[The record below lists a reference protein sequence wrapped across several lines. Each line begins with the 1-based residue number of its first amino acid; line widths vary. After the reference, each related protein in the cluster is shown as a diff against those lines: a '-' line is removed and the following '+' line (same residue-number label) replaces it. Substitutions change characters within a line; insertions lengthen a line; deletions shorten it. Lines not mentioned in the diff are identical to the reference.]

1 LDGSVR
7 REAIP
12 FPAASATGS
21 PASSH
26 RPKGVREET
35 FGESLAS
42 HRFGLRFAGSAV
54 EGDYRAWRM
63 QHVRPFTLFA
73 MYAGA
78 LAASLAF
85 VAVLLGALPEHR
97 TLALLLVAGAVVQH
111 LLGAAMANSDR
122 WLPWLMPFTGT
133 INLSGGFL
141 AVLLTAQF
149 ENFAITAG
157 CVTLAAFFGMTLF
170 RLPPGLSFASV
181 VPYIALAEVIA
192 AVRFADGRMPTND
205 FIIGVFI
212 PVTALMSGFVVSL
225 AIERVTRR
233 TYHDERIIERQRQ
246 ALFEERANLA
256 RFLSPEVA
264 ESIRERGL
272 TETLRRRTLS
282 LSALCIDIRGF
293 TAFTQRN
300 GPDLMSEV
308 LQAYYEA
315 VVDVTRKFGGTV
327 NNFAGDGILILIGA
341 PLPRPDHAHAGVE
354 LARELLGD
362 VGVLMSD
369 YSSPDA
375 PLGVGV
381 GIASGDCAVGAIGS
395 MTRLEYT
402 AIGTAVNLASRLC
415 SRAKDG
421 QLVMAPTTATA
432 VEEQPGWQVESL
444 ALKGFDGLVPATFEQ
459 QPTTRSG

>member
-1 LDGSVR
+1 MALVGMLGRGASR
-7 REAIP
+7 R
-12 FPAASATGS
+12 
-21 PASSH
+21 
-26 RPKGVREET
+26 RPKGVQVET
-35 FGESLAS
+35 FEQSLAS
-42 HRFGLRFAGSAV
+42 HHFGLRFTVPAV
-54 EGDYRAWRM
+54 ELDYRAWRM
-63 QHVRPFTLFA
+63 HHVRPFTLFA

-85 VAVLLGALPEHR
+85 VAVSLGALLELR
-97 TLALLLVAGAVVQH
+97 TLALCLIAGAVVQH
-111 LLGAAMANSDR
+111 LLGAAIASSDR
-122 WLPWLMPFTGT
+122 FLPWLMPFTAT
-133 INLSGGFL
+133 INLFGGLL
-141 AVLLTAQF
+141 AVLMTTQF

-181 VPYIALAEVIA
+181 VPYIAIAEVIA
-192 AVRFADGRMPTND
+192 ALRFSDGRMPLND
-205 FIIGVFI
+205 FIAGVFI
-212 PVTALMSGFVVSL
+212 PMTALMSGFVVSL

-264 ESIRERGL
+264 ETIRERGL

-308 LQAYYEA
+308 LQAYYEV

-327 NNFAGDGILILIGA
+327 KDFAGDGILILIGA
-341 PLPRPDHAHAGVE
+341 PLPRPDHAHAAVE
-354 LARELLGD
+354 LARQLLGE
-362 VGVLMSD
+362 VGALMSG

-381 GIASGDCAVGAIGS
+381 GISSGECAVGAIGS

-402 AIGTAVNLASRLC
+402 AVGTAVNLAARLC
-415 SRAKDG
+415 SRAEDG
-421 QLVMAPTTATA
+421 QLVMAASTATA
-432 VEEQPGWQVESL
+432 VEEQAGWHVESL
-444 ALKGFDGLVPATFEQ
+444 ALKGFDELVPATFEQ
-459 QPTTRSG
+459 QPATPAR